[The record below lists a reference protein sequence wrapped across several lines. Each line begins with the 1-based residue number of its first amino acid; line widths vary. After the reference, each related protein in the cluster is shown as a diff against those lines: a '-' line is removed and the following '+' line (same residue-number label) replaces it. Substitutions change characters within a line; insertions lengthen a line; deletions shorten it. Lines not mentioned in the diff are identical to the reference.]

1 MACLDLRLKILFI
14 LVPLW
19 KVSMATDD
27 EHNHS
32 EHSSDFHDVLN
43 RTVVL
48 NSASEHYLA
57 IIFYDYSGNRTEKI
71 SAARFK
77 DLLRDLNLGGKVAV
91 TKASPSQ
98 ESSDSHNRHARSS
111 EQQERGFG
119 PGFSAQRIRE
129 KRQSAGQYKR
139 REQLEYATRGNPART
154 RDRKRRHTDEHRY
167 SDTHEGHKEVRYF
180 DDFFF
185 LRFLLCK
192 IC

>member
-1 MACLDLRLKILFI
+1 
-14 LVPLW
+14 
-19 KVSMATDD
+19 MATDD
-27 EHNHS
+27 EHNHN
-32 EHSSDFHDVLN
+32 EHRSDFHDVLN

-57 IIFYDYSGNRTEKI
+57 IIFYDYSGNRTDKI

-91 TKASPSQ
+91 TKTSPSQ
-98 ESSDSHNRHARSS
+98 ESSESHKRHVRSS

-129 KRQSAGQYKR
+129 KRKSEDQYKR
-139 REQLEYATRGNPART
+139 KEQLDYVTRGNPART
-154 RDRKRRHTDEHRY
+154 RDRKRRDIDVHQY
-167 SDTHEGHKEVRYF
+167 SDAHEGHKEVRYF
-180 DDFFF
+180 NDFF
-185 LRFLLCK
+185 LTFLLSK